1 MSNLENLTQKIID
14 DAKSSAEG
22 IIKEAEKK
30 KEGLVSSRLEE
41 AERLA
46 EEILERANN
55 EAEAIRYGIV
65 SNAKLKARD
74 KKISAKRN
82 TMERTFQLAKSSF
95 TNMNEKD
102 YLNFLKSNIGNLKL
116 KGTENLIVSENMRD
130 SVKNAGFA
138 LQISDTETV
147 DSGFMIKDK
156 NTILNYTFDSIVDY
170 LRDELES
177 SIVHSLFKE

>member
-95 TNMNEKD
+95 TNMKQYWE
-102 YLNFLKSNIGNLKL
+102 
-116 KGTENLIVSENMRD
+116 
-130 SVKNAGFA
+130 
-138 LQISDTETV
+138 
-147 DSGFMIKDK
+147 
-156 NTILNYTFDSIVDY
+156 
-170 LRDELES
+170 
-177 SIVHSLFKE
+177 FKIERN